1 MLSAL
6 TSLFTRPTHPSAVI
20 MIGTS
25 HAFAL
30 AHLVPESGEPE
41 SFTATTSGPAP
52 APDDDDDEKPLRTYS
67 AREVSRERIGSVTMR
82 DSDAE
87 GGGESVAWSRLKMVE
102 DVSRR
107 ARELWKL
114 AGIPC
119 MGSDL
124 SARPSDKDDA
134 DGTGKCSADDERD
147 GIVRRIVDEALRP
160 AALEAMEAMEAQLR
174 AHVHSTAKTKT
185 DCCRTE
191 TFPVFV
197 VFVSRSEPGPI
208 VGDSPRTIQHWC

>member
-1 MLSAL
+1 MLTAL
-6 TSLFTRPTHPSAVI
+6 TSLFTRPTYPSAVI

-52 APDDDDDEKPLRTYS
+52 APDDEKPLRAYS
-67 AREVSRERIGSVTMR
+67 AREVSRERIGTVTMR

-102 DVSRR
+102 DVSKR

-119 MGSDL
+119 MGSDS
-124 SARPSDKDDA
+124 SARSSGKDDA
-134 DGTGKCSADDERD
+134 DGTVKCSADDERD
-147 GIVRRIVDEALRP
+147 EIVRRIVDEALRP
-160 AALEAMEAMEAQLR
+160 AALEAVEAMEAQLR
-174 AHVHSTAKTKT
+174 AHVHSTAKTT
-185 DCCRTE
+185 ADCCRTE

-197 VFVSRSEPGPI
+197 VFVNRSEPGPI